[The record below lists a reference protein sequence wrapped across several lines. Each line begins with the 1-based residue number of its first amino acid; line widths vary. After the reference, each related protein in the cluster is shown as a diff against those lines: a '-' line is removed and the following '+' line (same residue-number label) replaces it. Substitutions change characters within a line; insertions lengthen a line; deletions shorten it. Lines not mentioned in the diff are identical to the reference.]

1 MKRRTFIK
9 LFSILNLIFY
19 SNISLSNYKKENK
32 LTFSK
37 FKGFIVTSKQKKF
50 LKINT

>member
-9 LFSILNLIFY
+9 LFFLLNLTFY
-19 SNISLSNYKKENK
+19 SNISLSKYKEENK

-37 FKGFIVTSKQKKF
+37 FKGFIVTYDQKKF
-50 LKINT
+50 LKINA